1 MIDST
6 GTTSDQ
12 IDLVVYDRQY
22 TPLLYNQAGQMYVPA
37 EAVYAVAEVKQTLS
51 KDHIA
56 YAGAKGESVRK
67 LHRSSAPITHAGGEY
82 EPRVLHEIPVGILSY
97 ESSWNPPFGDAFGT
111 ALSDL
116 PTSQRL
122 DFGCALTHGAF
133 EVSYSDEVPEVRVGT
148 TEFPLLEFVLCLLRR
163 LQSIGTVPAIIYDEY
178 LKTVQAVAD

>member
-67 LHRSSAPITHAGGEY
+67 LRS
-82 EPRVLHEIPVGILSY
+82 IL
-97 ESSWNPPFGDAFGT
+97 
-111 ALSDL
+111 
-116 PTSQRL
+116 
-122 DFGCALTHGAF
+122 GADH
-133 EVSYSDEVPEVRVGT
+133 SRWG
-148 TEFPLLEFVLCLLRR
+148 
-163 LQSIGTVPAIIYDEY
+163 
-178 LKTVQAVAD
+178 